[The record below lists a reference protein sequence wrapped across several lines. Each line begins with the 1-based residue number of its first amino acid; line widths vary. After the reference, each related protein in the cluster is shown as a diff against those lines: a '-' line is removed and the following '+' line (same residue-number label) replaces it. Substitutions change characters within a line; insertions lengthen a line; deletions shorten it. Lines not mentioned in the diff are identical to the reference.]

1 MYFFIN
7 DYSEGCHPKILKALT
22 ETNEEQ
28 TVGYGC
34 DEYCAEAAD
43 LILKELDAPQSK
55 VYFFSGGTQTNLTM
69 IASVLRPHQGVIAA
83 DTGHINVHESGAI
96 EACGHKV
103 LNVE

>member
-7 DYSEGCHPKILKALT
+7 DYSEGCHPKILQALT

-34 DEYCAEAAD
+34 DKYCEEAAD
-43 LILKELDAPQSK
+43 LILKELDAPQSN

-83 DTGHINVHESGAI
+83 DTGHINVHESG
-96 EACGHKV
+96 GYRSLRTQGSYH
-103 LNVE
+103 